1 MMLHILNRS
10 AKSGLKKYDKQIM
23 VISENHYGK
32 MDGILDFL
40 YASDCVVKIHLNQE
54 FAEEDKKMEKT
65 IACLVLV
72 ICFILLC
79 WGLYAAYK
87 GVARQGDFGFSRLLL
102 IILIVIGI
110 LCILFDIQ
118 RS

>member
-54 FAEEDKKMEKT
+54 FAEEDKKDGENY
-65 IACLVLV
+65 CVYCFGYLFHFDVLGNV
-72 ICFILLC
+72 C
-79 WGLYAAYK
+79 
-87 GVARQGDFGFSRLLL
+87 ST
-102 IILIVIGI
+102 
-110 LCILFDIQ
+110 
-118 RS
+118 S